1 MQTKALILMLCLA
14 VLPPWALAADDARSA
29 DSALAMHF
37 CEMAQQIAL
46 PDPAHMRQCATF
58 LEAARLSD
66 LTDPRYPRLL
76 ADVLLRLDDT
86 DGALAALE
94 ALRKLRPA
102 DQTAQLDVISLYAER
117 MQSVD
122 QKLNYLKDL
131 LGRDSIPAEVRS
143 VLASQCAQLLLESG
157 KEDQAREMTERA
169 LTLNPLNLASLSLKA
184 QWLKDAPPAQRAA
197 LLVAM
202 LRSNPEQP
210 DAFLSAARIAGSAGL
225 TKEAIDWYTRAAYL
239 LRSSPDILLEA
250 ASELFLN
257 DQLFSANEQN
267 PGAAK
272 ILDDMIAADPE
283 NYQAVALRVLVEK
296 RNEKKDAQ
304 LIDKL
309 QAQARNCL
317 VNRLAAL
324 RQGLGV
330 ADATTRPVTDAPI
343 ALPDLAADIQRWNKS
358 DNAQLKDEYLRAL
371 AGLAFFEVYVNNRP
385 DEAEKLLAYY
395 TQMSKETDP
404 VAARIAGWILLARD
418 RKDEARVKLS
428 AAASA
433 NDALATLGLI
443 RTFSSSPEDR
453 TKATETARRLLA
465 ANPAGP
471 LAAVI
476 YDAVRDLGVKVTP
489 SPDAPAVKAALD
501 AFPGDFMNIMARP
514 QRFYSLRAEPLKVS
528 HSFGQPLLVRFTLQ
542 NNSEYDLTIGSKG
555 IIKPDLCIDAQLQ
568 GANRGIFPGACI
580 ERLTDVLVLKPRQ
593 SITRVV
599 RVDQN
604 DLFLQLRQNPTTAII
619 LSITLRTN
627 VISPGVCGACGQ
639 AAGST
644 RFIERS
650 GFAPTDSAIQKLC
663 ASLTTGSGD
672 EKIRNIELLA
682 MLSASAVLDKDS
694 PFKAAAPAMTEAM
707 HKALTDP
714 SPAVRAYASYQH
726 LFASAPADQTADVE
740 RMLADS
746 AWQVRLLGL
755 AAITTFPPDHP
766 LPVDRRK
773 AILADAAQKMP
784 EPFARSFAAASLD
797 VLANP
802 PATQPATRPK

>member
-1 MQTKALILMLCLA
+1 MQTKALILTLCLA
-14 VLPPWALAADDARSA
+14 VLTPPALAADDARSA
-29 DSALAMHF
+29 DAALAMRF
-37 CEMAQQIAL
+37 CEMAQQFAL

-76 ADVLLRLDDT
+76 ADVLLGLDDT

-94 ALRKLRPA
+94 AIRKLRPA
-102 DQTAQLDVISLYAER
+102 DQTAQLDVIFLYAKR

-131 LGRDSIPAEVRS
+131 LERDSIPAVVRS

-225 TKEAIDWYTRAAYL
+225 TKEAIDWYRSACW
-239 LRSSPDILLEA
+239 LRSSPDILLEE
-250 ASELFLN
+250 ASELFLD
-257 DQLFSANEQN
+257 DQLFSANEQK
-267 PGAAK
+267 PGAAQ
-272 ILDDMIAADPE
+272 ILDGVIAADPQ
-283 NYQAVALRVLVEK
+283 NYQAIALRVLVEK

-330 ADATTRPVTDAPI
+330 TDATTRPVTDAPI

-371 AGLAFFEVYVNNRP
+371 AGLAFFEVYVNNHP
-385 DEAEKLLAYY
+385 DEAEKLLGYY

-542 NNSEYDLTIGSKG
+542 NNSEYDLTIGSEG
-555 IIKPDLCIDAQLQ
+555 IIKPDLWIDAQLQ
-568 GANRGIFPGACI
+568 GANRGIIPGACI

-604 DLFLQLRQNPTTAII
+604 DLSLQLRQNPALAII

-639 AAGST
+639 AASST
-644 RFIERS
+644 RLIERS
-650 GFAPTDSAIQKLC
+650 GFAQTESAIQKLC

-672 EKIRNIELLA
+672 EKIRNIQLLA
-682 MLSASAVLDKDS
+682 MLSFSAVLDKDS
-694 PFKAAAPAMTEAM
+694 SFKAAAPAMTEAM

-714 SPAVRAYASYQH
+714 SPAVRAYVSYQH

-773 AILADAAQKMP
+773 AILADAAKKMP
-784 EPFARSFAAASLD
+784 ELLARSFAAASLD